1 MIVWTSWAGIPRIN
15 YIALNRDS
23 LRRIFHN
30 KGNADTTRLNTLYA
44 LARSYDFVNPDS
56 LILYARILHT
66 ESEKLESKEGIA
78 RSFQLEGFYYTLL
91 DKHKDA
97 LSCYMTELKYGE
109 ESGDIDYIGDACA
122 SIGMTYAQ
130 MNSLDKSIIY
140 QQRCLQLAKKFN
152 NPSRLI
158 SVMGNLSYTYF
169 HAGNLRKAIDLNL
182 EIIRMIDS
190 LPEKE
195 QFMVDRAGPLCNLA
209 QMQKKT
215 GDVRNSLKN
224 FLEAYEL
231 NKRSGNSEYLGACL
245 EGLGNLFAEDS
256 LNMLGPLIGDN
267 RPSHE
272 IGLGFLKEY
281 QEKARQERDTASM
294 AGSLLTLGKFY
305 IRLKDYNAALK
316 YLSEGWR
323 FRSYIMHL
331 ELLLDY
337 TKGFSMVYENLG
349 DYSKAFSF
357 ASLRIKFSDSLER
370 VKMAEKV
377 SLLTESFEIEQME
390 GQLSQKE
397 QQLKNNRYITYLFI
411 AISALI
417 LILAFIV
424 LYFLRQKQKAAKL
437 LEHQNHEI
445 EKARNRAEQGEKFKE
460 RFLAS
465 MSHEIRTPLNAV
477 IGITGLL
484 LEEKQIPKTENY
496 LKIIRQAGEH
506 LTGII
511 NDILDLSKIEAG
523 KLELHKTPFSLHK
536 LLEEMQN
543 LFGARAKEKDL
554 QLIIHEAEGVPDWVL
569 GDIGRIRQVLL
580 NLTGNAIKFTD
591 RGIVQIKIMEGKA
604 EGERRWV
611 QFIVEDTGSGIPTEE
626 QSFIFQE
633 FIQVKS
639 GEQKMAGTGLGL
651 SISKKL
657 VERMGGT
664 ITMESESGRG
674 SVFSFSIPLEIS
686 SEFAFQAIQSAKED
700 SVAAIK
706 GNFRILVVEDNLSN
720 QIVTEGILERILPE
734 SVIIMTDSGNKSLEL
749 LGRDLFDLVLMDVR
763 LPGMDG
769 YETTKR
775 LRELPNEN
783 ARVPVIA
790 LTASVI
796 MSDIQRCIDA
806 GMNGYVPKPVSRGVL
821 AKTIR
826 EHLRINES
834 NILITENQRDISFL
848 GDLTGKPSWVHNLFE
863 ICNGRQDRF
872 FNYLK
877 LFTAETGKELNKWE
891 TWKETGNSE
900 MLALSLHKIIPHL
913 KIFSGEAARTLAGKL
928 ESDLRTG
935 WNPSY
940 KSKLDEITTLIFNTI
955 LEAQKLIND
964 FK

>member
-1 MIVWTSWAGIPRIN
+1 
-15 YIALNRDS
+15 
-23 LRRIFHN
+23 
-30 KGNADTTRLNTLYA
+30 
-44 LARSYDFVNPDS
+44 
-56 LILYARILHT
+56 
-66 ESEKLESKEGIA
+66 
-78 RSFQLEGFYYTLL
+78 
-91 DKHKDA
+91 
-97 LSCYMTELKYGE
+97 
-109 ESGDIDYIGDACA
+109 
-122 SIGMTYAQ
+122 
-130 MNSLDKSIIY
+130 
-140 QQRCLQLAKKFN
+140 
-152 NPSRLI
+152 
-158 SVMGNLSYTYF
+158 
-169 HAGNLRKAIDLNL
+169 
-182 EIIRMIDS
+182 
-190 LPEKE
+190 
-195 QFMVDRAGPLCNLA
+195 
-209 QMQKKT
+209 
-215 GDVRNSLKN
+215 
-224 FLEAYEL
+224 
-231 NKRSGNSEYLGACL
+231 
-245 EGLGNLFAEDS
+245 
-256 LNMLGPLIGDN
+256 
-267 RPSHE
+267 
-272 IGLGFLKEY
+272 
-281 QEKARQERDTASM
+281 
-294 AGSLLTLGKFY
+294 
-305 IRLKDYNAALK
+305 
-316 YLSEGWR
+316 
-323 FRSYIMHL
+323 
-331 ELLLDY
+331 
-337 TKGFSMVYENLG
+337 
-349 DYSKAFSF
+349 
-357 ASLRIKFSDSLER
+357 
-370 VKMAEKV
+370 
-377 SLLTESFEIEQME
+377 
-390 GQLSQKE
+390 
-397 QQLKNNRYITYLFI
+397 
-411 AISALI
+411 
-417 LILAFIV
+417 
-424 LYFLRQKQKAAKL
+424 
-437 LEHQNHEI
+437 
-445 EKARNRAEQGEKFKE
+445 
-460 RFLAS
+460 
-465 MSHEIRTPLNAV
+465 
-477 IGITGLL
+477 
-484 LEEKQIPKTENY
+484 
-496 LKIIRQAGEH
+496 
-506 LTGII
+506 
-511 NDILDLSKIEAG
+511 
-523 KLELHKTPFSLHK
+523 
-536 LLEEMQN
+536 
-543 LFGARAKEKDL
+543 
-554 QLIIHEAEGVPDWVL
+554 L